1 VPLRMGDQTAGM
13 SEMDRRL
20 GDRGPLAAFIAERR
34 VPGRDWRSYEQIAGE
49 IKQVTGIPVTGVGV
63 QKWAERLGI
72 PMTSARAT
80 DAEVRRYRRR
90 VAKFLRAPRG
100 ERTA

>member
-13 SEMDRRL
+13 SVMDDRL

-34 VPGRDWRSYEQIAGE
+34 VPGRDWRSFAEIAAE
-49 IKQVTGIPVTGVGV
+49 ITEITGIKLSGMGV

-72 PMTSARAT
+72 PDSSREVTAATRDAYLSAAG
-80 DAEVRRYRRR
+80 
-90 VAKFLRAPRG
+90 KFLRARG